1 MDRQA
6 LPGQEVRESA
16 NDRRCRDTPVMSL
29 SCLCRATASIWREIV
44 VVNGG
49 PDVLWARVWDRIDE
63 DFHEHLQEIRN
74 FLRCPTVSASDDD
87 MLAGAEY
94 VAALIEGAGGSAEII
109 PTAGHPAVLGRV
121 EGDGP
126 RLLRYGMYDVQPA
139 DEPGWSSPPFAAV
152 TADVPGAGPS
162 IVARG
167 AANSKGSLASFLL
180 ALASARQVSDLPAE
194 LVFLVDGEEE
204 LGSPSLPGVMS
215 DRRAD
220 LAAEAAFDMD
230 LTADRRGVPEVYLGC
245 KGIVSFV
252 LGCSGGE
259 WGGPTERA
267 LHSSEGVVIS
277 SPAWSLV
284 RALTALEDAVGRN
297 TIDGLRSVPVPPED
311 KELLDALA
319 QDFDPAAYLEES
331 GALAY
336 SGPDDARSVLK
347 ALMYEPV
354 LNLNGFSS
362 GSVTGKTIVPHK
374 ARAALD
380 LRIPYRTD
388 VESVVADIE
397 RIVALAAPE
406 VVVEGVQLCPP
417 SRTAADSPVA
427 RAMVESQR
435 DVGPP
440 PQVWPSAPWWAPFY
454 LFEQVLEVP
463 FASGGAGHAGRAHAA
478 DEYATIAGL
487 RTHMRQSIAF
497 LHRFALAAEANHD
510 GIEEAYGVD

>member
-1 MDRQA
+1 
-6 LPGQEVRESA
+6 
-16 NDRRCRDTPVMSL
+16 
-29 SCLCRATASIWREIV
+29 
-44 VVNGG
+44 VNGGG
-49 PDVLWARVWDRIDE
+49 PDVPWAPVWDRIDR
-63 DFHEHLQEIRN
+63 DFDGHLEEIRN

-94 VAALIEGAGGSAEII
+94 VAALIEGAGGNAEIV
-109 PTAGHPAVLGRV
+109 PTAGHPAVVGRI

-139 DEPGWSSPPFAAV
+139 DEPGWSSPPFAAA

-180 ALASARQVSDLPAE
+180 ALASARRVSDLP
-194 LVFLVDGEEE
+194 VQIHFLMDGEEE
-204 LGSPSLPGVMS
+204 LGSPNLPGVMS
-215 DRRAD
+215 SRRTD

-230 LTADRRGVPEVYLGC
+230 LTADRREVAEVYLGC

-259 WGGPTERA
+259 WGGPLGRA

-277 SPAWSLV
+277 SPAWSLA
-284 RALTALEDAVGRN
+284 RALAALQDAIGRNALDGLGPASVPLEDEG
-297 TIDGLRSVPVPPED
+297 
-311 KELLDALA
+311 LLDALA
-319 QDFDPAAYLEES
+319 RDFDPAGHLEQA

-336 SGPDDARSVLK
+336 SRSDDARSILK

-362 GSVTGKTIVPHK
+362 GSVTGKTIVPHE

-380 LRIPYRTD
+380 LRIPYGTD
-388 VESVVADIE
+388 VESVVAGIE
-397 RIVALAAPE
+397 RIVARSAPE
-406 VVVEGVQLCPP
+406 VVVEGVQFCPP
-417 SRTAADSPVA
+417 SRTIAGSPVA

-454 LFEQVLEVP
+454 LFEQVLQVP

-497 LHRFALAAEANHD
+497 LHRFARAAEADHD
-510 GIEEAYGVD
+510 GNEEAQGVD

>member
-1 MDRQA
+1 
-6 LPGQEVRESA
+6 
-16 NDRRCRDTPVMSL
+16 
-29 SCLCRATASIWREIV
+29 
-44 VVNGG
+44 VNAGG
-49 PDVLWARVWDRIDE
+49 TDALWAPVWNQIDE
-63 DFHEHLQEIRN
+63 DFDEHLEDIRN

-109 PTAGHPAVLGRV
+109 PTAGHPAVLGRI

-139 DEPGWSSPPFAAV
+139 DESGWSSPPFAAV
-152 TADVPGAGPS
+152 SADVPGAGPS

-180 ALASARQVSDLPAE
+180 ALASARRVSDLPAE
-194 LVFLVDGEEE
+194 IVFVVDGEEE
-204 LGSPSLPGVMS
+204 LGSPSLPRVMS
-215 DRRAD
+215 ARRDD
-220 LAAEAAFDMD
+220 LAADAAFDMD
-230 LTADRRGVPEVYLGC
+230 LTADRRSVAEVYLGC

-252 LGCSGGE
+252 LSCSGSE
-259 WGGPTERA
+259 WGGPVGRA

-284 RALTALEDAVGRN
+284 PALSALQDAAGRN
-297 TIDGLRSVPVPPED
+297 ALDGLVPASIPPED
-311 KELLDALA
+311 EGLLDALA
-319 QDFDPAAYLEES
+319 RDFDPAAHLEEV

-336 SGPDDARSVLK
+336 RGPNDARSVLK

-354 LNLNGFSS
+354 LNLNGFCA
-362 GSVTGKTIVPHK
+362 GSVTGKTIVPHE

-380 LRIPYRTD
+380 LRIPYGAD
-388 VESVVADIE
+388 VESVVAGIE
-397 RIVALAAPE
+397 RIVARAAPE
-406 VVVEGVQLCPP
+406 VLVEGLQLCPP
-417 SRTAADSPVA
+417 SRTTANSPVA

-440 PQVWPSAPWWAPFY
+440 PRVWPSAPWWAPFY
-454 LFEQVLEVP
+454 LLEQVLELP
-463 FASGGAGHAGRAHAA
+463 FASGGAGHAGRAHSA

-497 LHRFALAAEANHD
+497 LHRFSLVAGA
-510 GIEEAYGVD
+510 GR

>member
-1 MDRQA
+1 
-6 LPGQEVRESA
+6 
-16 NDRRCRDTPVMSL
+16 
-29 SCLCRATASIWREIV
+29 
-44 VVNGG
+44 VNAGG
-49 PDVLWARVWDRIDE
+49 TDALWAPVWNQIDE
-63 DFHEHLQEIRN
+63 DFDEHVEDIRN

-109 PTAGHPAVLGRV
+109 PTAGHPAVLGRI

-139 DEPGWSSPPFAAV
+139 DESGWSSPPFAAV
-152 TADVPGAGPS
+152 SADVPGAGPS

-180 ALASARQVSDLPAE
+180 ALASARRVSDLPAE
-194 LVFLVDGEEE
+194 IVFVVDGEEE

-215 DRRAD
+215 ARRDD
-220 LAAEAAFDMD
+220 LAADAAFDMD
-230 LTADRRGVPEVYLGC
+230 LTADRRSVAEVYLGC

-252 LGCSGGE
+252 LSCSGGE
-259 WGGPTERA
+259 WGGPVGRA
-267 LHSSEGVVIS
+267 LHSSEGVLIS

-284 RALTALEDAVGRN
+284 PALSALQDAAGRN
-297 TIDGLRSVPVPPED
+297 ALDGLVPASIPPED
-311 KELLDALA
+311 EGLLDALA
-319 QDFDPAAYLEES
+319 RDFDPAAHLEEV

-336 SGPDDARSVLK
+336 RGPNDARSVLK

-354 LNLNGFSS
+354 LNLNGFCA
-362 GSVTGKTIVPHK
+362 GSVTGKTIVPHE

-380 LRIPYRTD
+380 LRIPYGTD
-388 VESVVADIE
+388 VESVVAGIE
-397 RIVALAAPE
+397 RIVARAAPE
-406 VVVEGVQLCPP
+406 VLVEGLQLCPP
-417 SRTAADSPVA
+417 SRTTANSPVA

-440 PQVWPSAPWWAPFY
+440 PRVWPSAPWWAPFY
-454 LFEQVLEVP
+454 LLEQVLELP
-463 FASGGAGHAGRAHAA
+463 FASGGAGHAGRAHSA

-497 LHRFALAAEANHD
+497 LHRFSLVAGA
-510 GIEEAYGVD
+510 GR

>member
-1 MDRQA
+1 
-6 LPGQEVRESA
+6 
-16 NDRRCRDTPVMSL
+16 
-29 SCLCRATASIWREIV
+29 
-44 VVNGG
+44 VNAGG
-49 PDVLWARVWDRIDE
+49 TDALWAPVWNQIDE
-63 DFHEHLQEIRN
+63 DFDEHVEDIRN

-109 PTAGHPAVLGRV
+109 PTAGHPAVLGRI

-139 DEPGWSSPPFAAV
+139 DESGWSSPPFAAV
-152 TADVPGAGPS
+152 SADVPGAGPS

-180 ALASARQVSDLPAE
+180 ALASARRVSDLPAE
-194 LVFLVDGEEE
+194 IVFVVDGEEE

-215 DRRAD
+215 ARRDDRAAD
-220 LAAEAAFDMD
+220 AAFDMD
-230 LTADRRGVPEVYLGC
+230 LTADRRSVAEVYLGC

-252 LGCSGGE
+252 LSCSGSE
-259 WGGPTERA
+259 WGGPVGRA

-284 RALTALEDAVGRN
+284 PALSALQDAAGRN
-297 TIDGLRSVPVPPED
+297 ALDGLVPASIPPED
-311 KELLDALA
+311 EGLLDALA
-319 QDFDPAAYLEES
+319 RDFDPAAHLEEV

-336 SGPDDARSVLK
+336 RGPNDARSVLK

-354 LNLNGFSS
+354 LNLNGFCA
-362 GSVTGKTIVPHK
+362 GSVTGKTIVPHE

-380 LRIPYRTD
+380 LRIPYGTD
-388 VESVVADIE
+388 VESVVAGIE
-397 RIVALAAPE
+397 RIVARAAPE
-406 VVVEGVQLCPP
+406 VLVDGLQLCPP
-417 SRTAADSPVA
+417 SRTTANSPVA

-440 PQVWPSAPWWAPFY
+440 PRVWPSAPWWAPFY
-454 LFEQVLEVP
+454 RLEQVLELP
-463 FASGGAGHAGRAHAA
+463 FASGGAGHAGRAHSA

-497 LHRFALAAEANHD
+497 LHRFSLVAGA
-510 GIEEAYGVD
+510 GR

>member
-1 MDRQA
+1 MNSSGSEIPWSQ
-6 LPGQEVRESA
+6 
-16 NDRRCRDTPVMSL
+16 
-29 SCLCRATASIWREIV
+29 IW
-44 VVNGG
+44 
-49 PDVLWARVWDRIDE
+49 DQIDD
-63 DFHEHLQEIRN
+63 DFDEHLEEVRN

-94 VAALIEGAGGSAEII
+94 VAGLIEGAGGTADII
-109 PTAGHPAVLGRV
+109 PTAGHPAVLGRI

-139 DEPGWSSPPFAAV
+139 DEPGWGSPPFAAV

-180 ALASARQVSDLPAE
+180 ALASARRVSDLPAE
-194 LVFLVDGEEE
+194 IVFLVDGEEE
-204 LGSPSLPGVMS
+204 LGSPNLPRVMH
-215 DRRAD
+215 DRRTD

-230 LTADRRGVPEVYLGC
+230 LTADRRDISEIYLGC
-245 KGIVSFV
+245 KGIVSLV
-252 LGCSGGE
+252 LSCSGGE
-259 WGGPTERA
+259 WGGPIERA

-277 SPAWSLV
+277 SPSWSLV
-284 RALTALEDAVGRN
+284 RALGALKDAAGRN
-297 TIDGLRSVPVPPED
+297 AIDGLGPASVPQED
-311 KELLDALA
+311 ERLLDALA
-319 QDFDPAAYLEES
+319 RDFDPAAHLEES

-336 SGPDDARSVLK
+336 RGPNDPRSLLK
-347 ALMYEPV
+347 DLMYEPV
-354 LNLNGFSS
+354 LNLNGFSA
-362 GSVTGKTIVPHK
+362 GSVTGKTIVPHE

-380 LRIPYRTD
+380 LRIPYGTD
-388 VESVVADIE
+388 VALVVAGIE
-397 RIVALAAPE
+397 RIVAQAAPE
-406 VVVEGVQLCPP
+406 VRVAGVQLCSP
-417 SRTAADSPVA
+417 SRTTADSPVA

-454 LFEQVLEVP
+454 LFEQVLRVP

-487 RTHMRQSIAF
+487 RTNMRQSISF
-497 LHRFALAAEANHD
+497 LHRYARASGAE
-510 GIEEAYGVD
+510 G

>member
-1 MDRQA
+1 
-6 LPGQEVRESA
+6 
-16 NDRRCRDTPVMSL
+16 MSR
-29 SCLCRATASIWREIV
+29 SCHCRATASIWRENP

-49 PDVLWARVWDRIDE
+49 GTDALWAPVWNQIDE
-63 DFHEHLQEIRN
+63 DFDEHLEDIRN

-94 VAALIEGAGGSAEII
+94 VAALIEDAGGSAEII
-109 PTAGHPAVLGRV
+109 PTAGHPAVLGRI

-139 DEPGWSSPPFAAV
+139 DESGWSSPPFAAV
-152 TADVPGAGPS
+152 SADVPGAGPS

-180 ALASARQVSDLPAE
+180 ALASARRVSDLPAE
-194 LVFLVDGEEE
+194 IVFFVDGEEE

-215 DRRAD
+215 ARRVD
-220 LAAEAAFDMD
+220 LAADAAFDMD
-230 LTADRRGVPEVYLGC
+230 LTADRRSVAEVYLGC

-252 LGCSGGE
+252 LSCSGGE
-259 WGGPTERA
+259 WGGPVGGA

-284 RALTALEDAVGRN
+284 PALSALQDAAGRKAL
-297 TIDGLRSVPVPPED
+297 DGLVPASIPPED
-311 KELLDALA
+311 EELLDALA
-319 QDFDPAAYLEES
+319 RDFDPAAHLEEV

-336 SGPDDARSVLK
+336 RGPNDARSVLK

-354 LNLNGFSS
+354 LNLNGFCA
-362 GSVTGKTIVPHK
+362 GSVTGKTVVPHE

-380 LRIPYRTD
+380 LRIPYGTD
-388 VESVVADIE
+388 VESVVAGIE
-397 RIVALAAPE
+397 RIVARAAPE
-406 VVVEGVQLCPP
+406 VLVEGLQLCPP
-417 SRTAADSPVA
+417 SRTTANSPVA

-440 PQVWPSAPWWAPFY
+440 PRVWPSAPWWAPFY
-454 LFEQVLEVP
+454 LFEQVLELP
-463 FASGGAGHAGRAHAA
+463 FASGGAGHAGRAHSA

-497 LHRFALAAEANHD
+497 LHRFSLVAGA
-510 GIEEAYGVD
+510 GR

>member
-1 MDRQA
+1 MSVSR
-6 LPGQEVRESA
+6 EVIGLKGGG
-16 NDRRCRDTPVMSL
+16 RDAPWSL
-29 SCLCRATASIWREIV
+29 
-44 VVNGG
+44 
-49 PDVLWARVWDRIDE
+49 VWDRIDY
-63 DFHEHLQEIRN
+63 DFDEHLEDIRN

-109 PTAGHPAVLGRV
+109 PTAGHPAVLGRI

-180 ALASARQVSDLPAE
+180 ALASARKVSDLPAE
-194 LVFLVDGEEE
+194 IVFLVDGEEE
-204 LGSPSLPGVMS
+204 LGSPSLPKVMN

-230 LTADRRGVPEVYLGC
+230 LTADRRDIAEVYLGC

-252 LGCSGGE
+252 LSCSGGE

-284 RALTALEDAVGRN
+284 RALSALKDAAGHN
-297 TIDGLRSVPVPPED
+297 AIEGLRSASVPPED
-311 KELLDALA
+311 EGLLDALA
-319 QDFDPAAYLEES
+319 RDFDPAAHLEES
-331 GALAY
+331 NALAY
-336 SGPDDARSVLK
+336 RRPNDARSLLK
-347 ALMYEPV
+347 DLMYEPV

-362 GSVTGKTIVPHK
+362 GSVTGKTIVPHE

-380 LRIPYRTD
+380 LRIPYGTD
-388 VESVVADIE
+388 VESVVAGIE
-397 RIVALAAPE
+397 QIVAKTAPE

-417 SRTAADSPVA
+417 SRTTAASPVA
-427 RAMVESQR
+427 RAMVESQC

-454 LFEQVLEVP
+454 LFEQVLRIP
-463 FASGGAGHAGRAHAA
+463 FASGGAGQAGGAHAA

-497 LHRFALAAEANHD
+497 LHRFAGAD
-510 GIEEAYGVD
+510 R

>member
-1 MDRQA
+1 MT
-6 LPGQEVRESA
+6 ESSIGEPIPA
-16 NDRRCRDTPVMSL
+16 PWT
-29 SCLCRATASIWREIV
+29 RAWEQ
-44 VVNGG
+44 
-49 PDVLWARVWDRIDE
+49 IDD
-63 DFHEHLQEIRN
+63 DFDDHLEEIRN
-74 FLRCPTVSASDDD
+74 FLRCPTASASDDD
-87 MLAGAEY
+87 MLAGAEF
-94 VAALIEGAGGSAEII
+94 VAALIEDAGGSAEII
-109 PTAGHPAVLGRV
+109 STARHPAVLGRIA
-121 EGDGP
+121 GDGP
-126 RLLRYGMYDVQPA
+126 RLLRYMMYDVQPA

-180 ALASARQVSDLPAE
+180 ALASARRVSDLPAD
-194 LVFLVDGEEE
+194 LVFIVDGEEE
-204 LGSPSLPGVMS
+204 LGSPNLPAVMS
-215 DRRAD
+215 ERRTE

-230 LTADRRGVPEVYLGC
+230 LTADRRDVAEVFLGC

-252 LGCSGGE
+252 LRCSGGE
-259 WGGPTERA
+259 WGGPTQRA

-277 SPAWSLV
+277 SPAWSLT
-284 RALTALEDAVGRN
+284 RALSTLHDAAGKN
-297 TIDGLRSVPVPPED
+297 AIEGLGPASVPPED
-311 KELLDALA
+311 EGLLDDLA
-319 QDFDPAAYLEES
+319 RDFHPAAHLEES

-336 SGPDDARSVLK
+336 EEPDDARSLLR

-362 GSVTGKTIVPHK
+362 GSITGKTIVPHE

-380 LRIPYRTD
+380 LRIPYGTD
-388 VESVVADIE
+388 VESVVAGIE
-397 RIVALAAPE
+397 RIVAQAAPE
-406 VVVEGVQLCPP
+406 VIVEEIQLCLP
-417 SRTAADSPVA
+417 SRTTAGSPVA

-497 LHRFALAAEANHD
+497 LHRFARAD
-510 GIEEAYGVD
+510 GTDQ

>member
-1 MDRQA
+1 MW
-6 LPGQEVRESA
+6 RES
-16 NDRRCRDTPVMSL
+16 L
-29 SCLCRATASIWREIV
+29 

-49 PDVLWARVWDRIDE
+49 GPDVPWAPVWDRIDE
-63 DFHEHLQEIRN
+63 DFDEHLEEIRN

-109 PTAGHPAVLGRV
+109 PTAGHPAVLGRI

-139 DEPGWSSPPFAAV
+139 DELGWSSTPFAAV
-152 TADVPGAGPS
+152 TSDVPGAGPS

-180 ALASARQVSDLPAE
+180 ALASAHRVSDLPTE
-194 LVFLVDGEEE
+194 IVFLVDGEEE

-220 LAAEAAFDMD
+220 LAAEATFDMD
-230 LTADRRGVPEVYLGC
+230 LTADRRSVAEVFLGC

-252 LGCSGGE
+252 LSCSGGE
-259 WGGPTERA
+259 WGGPVGRA

-284 RALTALEDAVGRN
+284 RALSALQDAAERN
-297 TIDGLRSVPVPPED
+297 ALDGLWPVSVPPEN
-311 KELLDALA
+311 EGLLDALA
-319 QDFDPAAYLEES
+319 REFDPAAHLEES
-331 GALAY
+331 DALAY
-336 SGPDDARSVLK
+336 RGPNDARSVLK
-347 ALMYEPV
+347 ALMYEPA
-354 LNLNGFSS
+354 LNLNGFSA
-362 GSVTGKTIVPHK
+362 GSVTGKTIVPHE

-380 LRIPYRTD
+380 LRIPYGTD
-388 VESVVADIE
+388 VESVVAGVE
-397 RIVALAAPE
+397 RIVAQVAPE

-417 SRTAADSPVA
+417 SRTTALSPVA

-440 PQVWPSAPWWAPFY
+440 PLVWPSAPWWAPFY
-454 LFEQVLEVP
+454 LFEQVLELP

-497 LHRFALAAEANHD
+497 LHRLAQAAGEDGD
-510 GIEEAYGVD
+510 GIEEV